1 MSVVSVHIADVG
13 LPKSLRF
20 LRHPRASSIPG
31 LLHANAG
38 LAATFGTAPA
48 RPSPGRVGLIAFW
61 QDEVTLKQF
70 EATHP
75 LAAALGGGLVV
86 HARPLRIHGAWP
98 GIGDDVSKQ
107 RNVEHDGPVLVLTL
121 AKTKLTR
128 FVPFFRASQPAEKAV
143 VTAPGNVFSSAVLR
157 PPFIS
162 SVSLW
167 ESSDSAM
174 DYAYSGHQPGHP
186 EAIAAGRAKP
196 FHHQQAFIRLAI
208 TEMRGSL
215 AGRNP
220 LSAAAVQQARSSTGE
235 GHVGDTAG

>member
-1 MSVVSVHIADVG
+1 M
-13 LPKSLRF
+13 
-20 LRHPRASSIPG
+20 
-31 LLHANAG
+31 
-38 LAATFGTAPA
+38 AATFGPAPA
-48 RPSPGRVGLIAFW
+48 RPSPRRVAPIAFW
-61 QDEVTLKQF
+61 QDQVALGRF
-70 EATHP
+70 EESHP

-98 GIGDDVSKQ
+98 GVTDDVPKQ

-121 AKTKLTR
+121 ARTKLSR
-128 FVPFFRASQPAEKAV
+128 SIPFFRASQPAERSV
-143 VTAPGNVFSSAVLR
+143 VTAPGNMFSTAVLR

-186 EAIAAGRAKP
+186 EAIAAGRVKP

-208 TEMRGSL
+208 TEVRGSL
-215 AGRNP
+215 AGRNALP
-220 LSAAAVQQARSSTGE
+220 PGAVG
-235 GHVGDTAG
+235 V

>member
-13 LPKSLRF
+13 VPRSLRY
-20 LRHPRASSIPG
+20 LRHPRAASIPG
-31 LLHANAG
+31 LVHANAG
-38 LAATFGTAPA
+38 VAATFGTTPA
-48 RPSPGRVGLIAFW
+48 RPSPGRIGLIAFW
-61 QDEVTLKQF
+61 QDEVSLEQF

-75 LAAALGGGLVV
+75 LAAALGGGVVV

-98 GIGDDVSKQ
+98 GIGDDVPTQ

-121 AKTKLTR
+121 AKTKLSR
-128 FVPFFRASQPAEKAV
+128 FPSFFRASQPAEKAV
-143 VTAPGNVFSSAVLR
+143 VRSPGNVFSSAVLR

-174 DYAYSGHQPGHP
+174 DYAYSGHQHGHP

-208 TEMRGSL
+208 TAVRGSL

-220 LSAAAVQQARSSTGE
+220 LPPAAVR
-235 GHVGDTAG
+235 V